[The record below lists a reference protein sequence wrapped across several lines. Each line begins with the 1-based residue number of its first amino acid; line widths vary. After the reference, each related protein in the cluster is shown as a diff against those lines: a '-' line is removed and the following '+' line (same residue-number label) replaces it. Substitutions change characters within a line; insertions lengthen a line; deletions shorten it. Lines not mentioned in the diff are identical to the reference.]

1 MYICTNYCKRAPR
14 TKLKSIHMFIF
25 CPICGTLLTLQEGKN
40 GLEYQCATCTYI
52 WQVKRRHS
60 TRKYPRLKEVDEV
73 LSDASIWENADAT
86 DEKCPK
92 CEHPRAYFMQ
102 MQTRSADE
110 PMTNFYQCCNKECSN
125 RWKE

>member
-1 MYICTNYCKRAPR
+1 M
-14 TKLKSIHMFIF
+14 LLF
-25 CPICGTLLTLQEGKN
+25 CPNCGTLLTLQERSRSHEFAC
-40 GLEYQCATCTYI
+40 LTCDYAYT
-52 WQVKRRHS
+52 VKRRVAS
-60 TRKYPRLKEVDEV
+60 RKYPKLKEVDEV

-110 PMTNFYQCCNKECSN
+110 PMTNFYHCCNKECGF